1 MLIQEQCSTFQLL
14 TQSDTPIF
22 SSVPSN
28 ISKFY
33 PSAFRLS
40 LQMQTAPYNFFCRL
54 FQKVW
59 QCQSL
64 HMTSVLAPEHSLS
77 GTKRRYTL
85 LQNDHCLQTVI
96 CFEEQMKRNRS
107 ELHFPM
113 FIFNNKKKC
122 KRIRYIS
129 SVLQLVVHWLSLEK
143 VHWNGEYSLCA
154 FMCLTMPENYLDP
167 QLNRFSPLSHPMDT
181 AWAWQVDLGNWFG
194 ILYHLH
200 IFLLISLPLS
210 HHSHLSNSSLTL
222 IGWL

>member
-1 MLIQEQCSTFQLL
+1 MLIQEQRSTFQLL

-22 SSVPSN
+22 FSVPSN
-28 ISKFY
+28 VSKFY

-77 GTKRRYTL
+77 GTKQRYTL
-85 LQNDHCLQTVI
+85 LQNDHFKRLYVLKSKWKETDQNYILLCLFLVTRKNARGSGTFHQSFSWLCTDSPW
-96 CFEEQMKRNRS
+96 RN
-107 ELHFPM
+107 E
-113 FIFNNKKKC
+113 
-122 KRIRYIS
+122 
-129 SVLQLVVHWLSLEK
+129 
-143 VHWNGEYSLCA
+143 HWNGEYSLCA

-181 AWAWQVDLGNWFG
+181 AWAWQVDPENWFG